1 MHSVGVL
8 VYWWDAISNIYTK
21 ENHAFLFMLIDVTF
35 NVVLFDE
42 IRPVVFTAVDLSC
55 EIHLTLSLML
65 IFFLNNGFSM

>member
-8 VYWWDAISNIYTK
+8 VYWWDAISYIYTK
-21 ENHAFLFMLIDVTF
+21 ESHTVLFMLIDVAF
-35 NVVLFDE
+35 NVGLFDE

-55 EIHLTLSLML
+55 EIHLTFPLML

>member
-8 VYWWDAISNIYTK
+8 VYWWDAISYIYTK
-21 ENHAFLFMLIDVTF
+21 ESHAVLFMLIDVTF
-35 NVVLFDE
+35 NVGLFDE

-55 EIHLTLSLML
+55 EIHLTLPLML